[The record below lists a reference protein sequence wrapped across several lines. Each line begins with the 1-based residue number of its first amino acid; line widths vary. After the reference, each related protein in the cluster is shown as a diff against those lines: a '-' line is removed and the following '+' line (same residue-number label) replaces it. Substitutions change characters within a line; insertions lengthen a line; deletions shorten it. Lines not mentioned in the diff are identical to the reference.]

1 MTTRE
6 IIRAEHAGFCFGV
19 KQAIEKAEQ
28 AVEEHEEIFSC
39 GSLIHNKDVTDELE
53 RKGLKTV
60 NSAEELP
67 KGSNVVVRSHG
78 ETKAFFDIAKRKNI
92 NVINATCPY
101 VTKIHEIVA
110 SIDKQ
115 EYEIVVVGDKNHPE
129 VKGINGWCNNSATII
144 NSEEEAEEISGK
156 NICVV
161 AQTTIMPQ
169 FFDVIIKTLC
179 ANNNVKIE
187 NTICAAT
194 IERQKSC
201 EEVAK
206 QCDIMLIIGSKE
218 SSNTR
223 KLFDISKKY
232 CQNTHFV
239 ETVKK
244 LPLQKIKTC
253 CKIGVTAGASTPERA
268 IEEVIANM
276 SEFITNEN
284 ETNLME
290 DLMEEIEKSLR
301 LPRGGEVVRGTV
313 LQVTDREVVVNLGC
327 KKDGIIP
334 KDEVVLEEG
343 QTLKTAFSEGEE
355 IQAKVLKTD
364 DGDGNILLSRRKLE
378 VTGHWD
384 EINVAFEERATIDVK
399 VTKLVKGGV
408 IASYK
413 EVSGYIPLSQL
424 SDRFIENADAEE
436 YIGRTL
442 PVRVTRV
449 DQKRNKVVFSHR
461 SILAEERQK
470 KIEDVWNALSVDDIV
485 EGTVM
490 RFTEYGAFVDVG
502 GLDGLLHISEIS
514 WGKLKHP
521 KEVLEI
527 GQKINVKVLAMN
539 PERSKISLGL
549 KQTSPEPWMV
559 IDEKFSDGQVVTG
572 KVVQIKDYGAF
583 IELAPGLDG
592 LVHISE
598 IAHTRVTNIANE
610 LSIGQEVTAKILEI
624 NKEKKRISLS
634 IKETLDPPIFDESKA
649 SGTAEVAAESEETPA
664 AASEEVE
671 VVEAVAEE
679 VEAVTEE
686 VEAVTE
692 EVEAVTEEVEA
703 VTEEV
708 EAVTEEVEAVTE
720 EVEEAAEEVEAVTE
734 EVEEAAEEVE
744 AVTEEVEE
752 AAEEVEAVTEEVE
765 EAAEEIEAVTEEVEE
780 AAEEAEAVTEEV
792 EEAAEEI
799 EKEKAVEE
807 AADSEEQ

>member
-1 MTTRE
+1 M
-6 IIRAEHAGFCFGV
+6 
-19 KQAIEKAEQ
+19 
-28 AVEEHEEIFSC
+28 
-39 GSLIHNKDVTDELE
+39 
-53 RKGLKTV
+53 
-60 NSAEELP
+60 
-67 KGSNVVVRSHG
+67 
-78 ETKAFFDIAKRKNI
+78 
-92 NVINATCPY
+92 
-101 VTKIHEIVA
+101 
-110 SIDKQ
+110 
-115 EYEIVVVGDKNHPE
+115 
-129 VKGINGWCNNSATII
+129 
-144 NSEEEAEEISGK
+144 SE
-156 NICVV
+156 
-161 AQTTIMPQ
+161 
-169 FFDVIIKTLC
+169 
-179 ANNNVKIE
+179 NNNVKIE
-187 NTICAAT
+187 NTICNAT
-194 IERQKSC
+194 VKRQKSC
-201 EEVAK
+201 EKVAK
-206 QCDIMLIIGSKE
+206 ECEIMFVIGSKE

-232 CQNTHFV
+232 CPNTYFV
-239 ETVKK
+239 ENTEK
-244 LPLQKIKTC
+244 LPLQKIKTY

-268 IEEVIANM
+268 IEEVIARM

-313 LQVTDREVVVNLGC
+313 IQVTDREVVVNLGC

-334 KDEVVLEEG
+334 KDEIVLEEG
-343 QTLKTAFSEGEE
+343 QTLKSAFSEGEE

-384 EINVAFEERATIDVK
+384 EVNAAYEERTTIDVK

-436 YIGRTL
+436 YIGKVL

-449 DQKRNKVVFSHR
+449 DQKKNKVVFSHR

-470 KIEDVWNALSVDDIV
+470 KIEDVWNALSVDDVV

-559 IDEKFSDGQVVTG
+559 IDEKFSDGQIVTG

-634 IKETLDPPIFDESKA
+634 IKETLEPPIFDDSKVES
-649 SGTAEVAAESEETPA
+649 SDEA
-664 AASEEVE
+664 AAADEEVPAVVE
-671 VVEAVAEE
+671 EVEAVAEE
-679 VEAVTEE
+679 VAEEAEE
-686 VEAVTE
+686 V
-692 EVEAVTEEVEA
+692 
-703 VTEEV
+703 
-708 EAVTEEVEAVTE
+708 
-720 EVEEAAEEVEAVTE
+720 VEEAEAVAEEV
-734 EVEEAAEEVE
+734 VEEAE
-744 AVTEEVEE
+744 AV
-752 AAEEVEAVTEEVE
+752 
-765 EAAEEIEAVTEEVEE
+765 
-780 AAEEAEAVTEEV
+780 AEEAEAVA
-792 EEAAEEI
+792 EEAEAEET
-799 EKEKAVEE
+799 EKAVEE
-807 AADSEEQ
+807 VATEEVADEAAEEDGEEQ

>member
-1 MTTRE
+1 MATKE

-19 KQAIEKAEQ
+19 KQAIEKAEK
-28 AVEEHEEIFSC
+28 AVFEFEEIYSC
-39 GSLIHNKDVTDELE
+39 GPLIHNRGVTDELE
-53 RKGLKTV
+53 QKGLKTV
-60 NSAEELP
+60 NSVEELP
-67 KGSNVVVRSHG
+67 EGSNVVVRSHG
-78 ETKAFFDIAKRKNI
+78 EAKAFFDAAIMKNI

-110 SIDKQ
+110 GVDQQ
-115 EYEIVVVGDKNHPE
+115 EYDVVVVGDEAHPE

-144 NSEEEAEEISGK
+144 NSEEEAAQISGK

-169 FFDVIIKTLC
+169 FFDEIIKILSE
-179 ANNNVKIE
+179 NNNVKIE
-187 NTICAAT
+187 NTICNAT

-201 EEVAK
+201 EKVAK
-206 QCDIMLIIGSKE
+206 QCEIMLVIGSKE

-223 KLFDISKKY
+223 KLFDISEKY
-232 CQNTHFV
+232 CPNTYFV
-239 ETVKK
+239 ENTEKI
-244 LPLQKIKTC
+244 PLQKIKTY

-313 LQVTDREVVVNLGC
+313 IQVTDREVVVNLGC

-334 KDEVVLEEG
+334 KDEIVLEEG
-343 QTLKTAFSEGEE
+343 QTLKNSFSEGEE

-384 EINVAFEERATIDVK
+384 EVNVAFEERTTIDVK

-413 EVSGYIPLSQL
+413 EVTGYIPLSQL

-436 YIGRTL
+436 YIGKVL

-449 DQKRNKVVFSHR
+449 DQKKNKVVFSHR

-470 KIEDVWNALSVDDIV
+470 KIEDVWNALNVDDIV

-549 KQTSPEPWMV
+549 KQTSPEPWLV
-559 IDEKFSDGQVVTG
+559 IDEKFSDGQIVTG

-634 IKETLDPPIFDESKA
+634 IKETLDPPIFDESKTTE
-649 SGTAEVAAESEETPA
+649 SVEVADESEDAPATTEEAVEVVAEEVEAVAEEAEA
-664 AASEEVE
+664 AAEEIVEEVEAVAEEAEAAAEEIVE

-679 VEAVTEE
+679 AEAAAEEIVEE
-686 VEAVTE
+686 VEAV
-692 EVEAVTEEVEA
+692 V
-703 VTEEV
+703 
-708 EAVTEEVEAVTE
+708 
-720 EVEEAAEEVEAVTE
+720 
-734 EVEEAAEEVE
+734 
-744 AVTEEVEE
+744 
-752 AAEEVEAVTEEVE
+752 
-765 EAAEEIEAVTEEVEE
+765 
-780 AAEEAEAVTEEV
+780 EEAEAAV
-792 EEAAEEI
+792 EEIVEE
-799 EKEKAVEE
+799 EKAVEEVATEE